1 MKMKMRKPLQRFL
14 MIALLGIG
22 LAGLMGCGGTKEEAE
37 QKEIAGA
44 ADLEG
49 ARIGV
54 QLGTTGDIYVSDYEG
69 DEAGT
74 TIERYNKGAD
84 AIQALKLG
92 KIDCVVID
100 EQPGIE
106 FVKQNSNIR
115 IIDEEFSLED
125 YAFCVS
131 KENTE
136 LLAQI
141 NTAIEKLQADGTI
154 DNIIKNYIG
163 TEEEIGAYPYVSKDV
178 ARTNGTLI
186 IGTNAEFPPYEYYE
200 NNQITGIDMD
210 IMRAVSDELGM
221 DMQIEDMAFD
231 SIIAAITS
239 GKVNVGA
246 SGFTVTEDR
255 KKNINFT
262 DTYITTKQVI
272 IVRDGGSTGGY
283 SLKEKLYDNFMKDN
297 RYLYIVKG
305 FGNTLI
311 ITLFAVML
319 GIVLGFLI
327 AIVRTN
333 HDRNGELPILNA
345 VCKVYLTV
353 IRGTPVM
360 IQLLIIYY
368 VILASVTNKIVV
380 AAIAFGLN
388 SAAYVAEI
396 VRSGIMSVDVGQFE
410 AGRSLGLNY
419 SQTMQLII
427 LPQAIKNI
435 LPALLNEVISLLKET
450 SISGYIGLMD
460 LTKGGDIIR
469 SNTYEAFLPLIAVA
483 IIYLAFVMLLSTFV
497 SKLERRLRSSER

>member
-1 MKMKMRKPLQRFL
+1 MKMRKPLQRFL

-283 SLKEKLYDNFMKDN
+283 SLKEKLYDNFVKDN